1 MTAMTEI
8 GKEYG
13 EALFLLAYET
23 GKQKECAHA
32 LETVKAVFAKEPQYA
47 EILSSP
53 TIPLKERLAVVET
66 AFSAV
71 LPEQVLSFL
80 MLLCEKGRLSFFDRA
95 VQEYHALLAAS
106 ERVFEAKV
114 TSAVPLVEEE
124 KEKLIATLEKTYKG
138 CVRAKYFVDETIL
151 GGLIVEVDGKTMD
164 GSLRHRLHRVKEVL
178 NA

>member
-1 MTAMTEI
+1 MTEL

-23 GKQKECAHA
+23 GRQKEYADA
-32 LETVKAVFAKEPQYA
+32 LKAVKAVFEEEPQYT

-53 TIPLKERLAVVET
+53 AIPLKERLSVLEGT
-66 AFSAV
+66 FSAI

-95 VQEYHALLAAS
+95 VEEYSAFLAAS
-106 ERVFEAKV
+106 ERIFEAKV
-114 TSAVPLVEEE
+114 TSAVPLTEKE
-124 KEKLIATLEKTYKG
+124 KEKLIARLEKTYKG

-151 GGLIVEVDGKTMD
+151 GGLIVEVGGKIMD

-178 NA
+178 DA